1 MSVGSNRCCLAPPSN
16 KPPRACFEPSLSP
29 PSMLPP
35 ASACAA
41 PSGQSASEGGC
52 QAESVTGAPLVG
64 VSTAV
69 GAAAI
74 WLSAAAE
81 RASWTVRGP
90 LGRGG
95 RGGPRPCAPAFKMAL
110 GGTRLVGGTRRS
122 ALRARTGGCSNLCD
136 CCCCLV
142 ELGLDRPDPITRGL
156 LPRTCGLLL
165 LARGLLLRTR
175 GLLLRRCGLLLR
187 RSCLGF

>member
-1 MSVGSNRCCLAPPSN
+1 M
-16 KPPRACFEPSLSP
+16 
-29 PSMLPP
+29 
-35 ASACAA
+35 
-41 PSGQSASEGGC
+41 
-52 QAESVTGAPLVG
+52 G
-64 VSTAV
+64 VSTSV

-136 CCCCLV
+136 CCCCCCLV

-187 RSCLGF
+187 TCGLLLRRSCLGF